1 MLADMEGTSDP
12 LDAVRELER
21 AEAAP
26 YVRLPPAPSWVAPVF
41 GAWFAGWVGMWAL
54 WGWNRIAFAGASVL
68 LIMVLGGIVRATNG
82 SAGAVPVLGRG
93 TPPPEIARLYR
104 AYVVGCL
111 VVAAAVALVW
121 WWAGIGAAAAAT
133 LVLVTAGLARYA
145 TRYEQAA
152 SAVRARLG

>member
-1 MLADMEGTSDP
+1 MENTPDP
-12 LDAVRELER
+12 ADAVRELER

-26 YVRLPPAPSWVAPVF
+26 YVRLPPSPSWVAPAF

-54 WGWNRIAFAGASVL
+54 WGWNRIAFAGACVL
-68 LIMVLGGIVRATNG
+68 LITVLGVIVRASGG

-93 TPPPEIARLYR
+93 TPPPEVSRLHR

-111 VVAAAVALVW
+111 VVAAIVAAVW
-121 WWAGIGAAAAAT
+121 WWAGIGAAAAVT
-133 LVLVTAGLARYA
+133 LVLVTAGLVRYA

-152 SAVRARLG
+152 GAVRERLG